1 MFRSPLKNIFN
12 SNNDDVL
19 SMITRQPT
27 ALITVFWL
35 HYVKSI
41 LYISNCHDH
50 AIRNDGN
57 GVVIVVVDID
67 PYAIDDTDDDAV
79 AFWRFNGV
87 LILE

>member
-1 MFRSPLKNIFN
+1 MYRSPLKNIYN

-35 HYVKSI
+35 YYVTSI
-41 LYISNCHDH
+41 LYISNYHNH
-50 AIRNDGN
+50 AIRKDGN

-67 PYAIDDTDDDAV
+67 PYAINDTDNDAV
-79 AFWRFNGV
+79 A
-87 LILE
+87 ILTL